1 MADSLVRG
9 PPDLPASV
17 LILGQLPPSQLTARL
32 AQGRL
37 AFQVGPFRF
46 SVASPLASVSEG
58 LSTLY
63 PDFELVGE
71 DEFIDF
77 HVSVASPAGVRRWI
91 RPQVNFSFDGRVPF
105 KPLPADQ
112 AMPMLEWGLNWVISN
127 HAHQYLMLHAAV
139 VERDGRAMILPAP
152 PGSGKSTLCAGLVNR
167 DWRLL
172 SDELAL
178 VRLTDGLVVPISR
191 PVSLKNRSIEI
202 VRGLG
207 KNVVVGKACADTGKG
222 TVAHMRPPTESV
234 RRMDEAVHPAWVV
247 FPQFIQNGELSC
259 EARGKSTAFVELVH
273 NAFNYNV
280 LGLAGFNTLGGLVE
294 ACDIHRISYGS
305 LEQAYAAIDALTRG

>member
-1 MADSLVRG
+1 MILAQI
-9 PPDLPASV
+9 PASE
-17 LILGQLPPSQLTARL
+17 LRTRL
-32 AQGRL
+32 ARGHL
-37 AFQVGPFRF
+37 ALQVGPFRF
-46 SVASPLASVSEG
+46 RVTSPLASVSEG
-58 LSTLY
+58 LATLY
-63 PDFELVGE
+63 PDFELVAE

-77 HVSVASPAGVRRWI
+77 HVSVTPPAGVRRWI
-91 RPQVNFSFDGRVPF
+91 RPQANFSFDGRVPF

-139 VERDGRAMILPAP
+139 VERNGRAMILPAP

-172 SDELAL
+172 SDELTL
-178 VRLTDGLVVPISR
+178 IRLTDGLVVPISR

-207 KNVVVGKACADTGKG
+207 RHVVVGTPCADTGKG
-222 TVAHMRPPTESV
+222 TVAHMRPPTDSV
-234 RRMDEAVHPAWVV
+234 RRMAEPARPAWVV
-247 FPQFIQNGELSC
+247 FPQFIQNGEPTC

-273 NAFNYNV
+273 NAFNYNL
-280 LGLAGFNTLGGLVE
+280 LGLAGFNALSGLVD
-294 ACDIHRISYGS
+294 ACDVHRITYGS
-305 LEQAYAAIDALTRG
+305 LEQAYTAIDALTGE